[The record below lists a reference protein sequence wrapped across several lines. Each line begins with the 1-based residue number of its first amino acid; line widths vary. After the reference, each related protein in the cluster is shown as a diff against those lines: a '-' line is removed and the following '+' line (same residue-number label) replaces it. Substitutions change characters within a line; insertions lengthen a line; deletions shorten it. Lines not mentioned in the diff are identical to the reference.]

1 MPFSR
6 LPDAIRRVPD
16 AIPRI
21 SDAISLLPE
30 HKIGVFVLV
39 CGKRGN
45 WKTQFCHKKHLE
57 GAVSA

>member
-30 HKIGVFVLV
+30 HKIGVFV
-39 CGKRGN
+39 R
-45 WKTQFCHKKHLE
+45 FCLLGPLFSSVLSTK
-57 GAVSA
+57 